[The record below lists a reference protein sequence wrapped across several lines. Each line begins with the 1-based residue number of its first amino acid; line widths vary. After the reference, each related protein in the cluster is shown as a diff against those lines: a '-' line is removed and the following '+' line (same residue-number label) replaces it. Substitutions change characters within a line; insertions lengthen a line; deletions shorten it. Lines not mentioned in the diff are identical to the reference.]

1 MGAVGEN
8 VVLEKGAGR
17 RIDAE
22 VQLVLLF
29 LLSHDLE
36 WVAVDGIEALPVF
49 DRKHA
54 IVHLRMAAG
63 TLAAADYEAGGA
75 TSNTIIAL
83 LRHHRISR
91 PRRGFDELLEGH
103 EDGISKL
110 FHLGPGGRVSRNRDG
125 A

>member
-8 VVLEKGAGR
+8 VVLKKGAGG

-22 VQLVLLF
+22 VQLILLF

-36 WVAVDGIEALPVF
+36 RVAVDGIETLPVF

-75 TSNTIIAL
+75 TYKALIAL
-83 LRHHRISR
+83 LRHDRFSR
-91 PRRGFDELLEGH
+91 PCRGFDELL
-103 EDGISKL
+103 
-110 FHLGPGGRVSRNRDG
+110 
-125 A
+125 